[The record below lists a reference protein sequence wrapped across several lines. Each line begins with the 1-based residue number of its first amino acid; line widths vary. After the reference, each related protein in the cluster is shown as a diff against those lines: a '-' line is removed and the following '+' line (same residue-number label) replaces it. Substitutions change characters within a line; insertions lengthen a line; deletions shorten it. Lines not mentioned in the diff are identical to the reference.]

1 MKQLKECLELRCRI
15 REVDENMEE
24 IKAMLYTP
32 KGQDLSGMPKGG
44 GGNGESIID
53 KLITKKNKLEK
64 CRKNLVCE
72 LGEKWIEVEN
82 ACNNAHISKVQR
94 QLLSYRYYYGLSW
107 KTVTKKMHD
116 YTGQKWNENKTYR
129 IHRTVLCKLNK
140 RNEKT
145 A

>member
-15 REVDENMEE
+15 REVDESMEE

-32 KGQDLSGMPKGG
+32 KCQDLSGMPRGG

-53 KLITKKNKLEK
+53 KLITKKGKLEQK
-64 CRKNLVCE
+64 RKNLVNE
-72 LGEKWIEVEN
+72 LCEKWNEVES
-82 ACNNAHISKVQR
+82 ACDNAHISKVQR
-94 QLLSYRYYYGLSW
+94 QLLSYRYFHGLSW
-107 KTVTKKMHD
+107 KVVTKKMHD

-129 IHRTVLCKLNK
+129 IHRIVLCKLNK